1 MRRDDDWDGFGQRL
15 TGSGTTIFDAVPI
28 ADEDVEPYANGT
40 SGPSRQ
46 LAVYQLVHLA
56 TLTGIGQAAVAEAV
70 AFVNQ
75 RTRNLANPTQP
86 SPRLDPQVQQV
97 IAAAF
102 ESKSFAATATT
113 LAAAD
118 VVESG
123 VSDTA
128 DAAVFAAQTAVIEL
142 VLGLTT
148 ELFEVGGASAVTDRF
163 RLDRHW
169 RNARTLASHNP
180 AITRQTILGDHL
192 LNRTRPS
199 DAIRRGATYDRP
211 SGAVIGRVMAG

>member
-1 MRRDDDWDGFGQRL
+1 M
-15 TGSGTTIFDAVPI
+15 
-28 ADEDVEPYANGT
+28 
-40 SGPSRQ
+40 
-46 LAVYQLVHLA
+46 HLA
-56 TLTGIGQAAVAEAV
+56 TLSGIGQAAVVDAV

-75 RTRNLANPTQP
+75 RTRNLANPAQP

-97 IAAAF
+97 IGRLQ
-102 ESKSFAATATT
+102 SKSFAATATT
-113 LAAAD
+113 LAAVDAVD
-118 VVESG
+118 QG
-123 VSDTA
+123 PGDAA
-128 DAAVFAAQTAVIEL
+128 DAAAYAAQTAVIEL

-192 LNRTRPS
+192 LNDTSPSTWVQRTWQGAQDGYVRAVPP
-199 DAIRRGATYDRP
+199 RRASP
-211 SGAVIGRVMAG
+211 